1 MSMHN
6 YSCTGYLVKAS
17 DLTKL
22 LPARQQEAYKTAVEN
37 GDWETANEILGE
49 HFPEQLPSVETV
61 FTMADEAEF
70 DDAGLQ
76 KGEMYVQFAEED
88 LYKKVPT
95 LAHSNLMVEGITP
108 VRHSWVDF
116 A

>member
-1 MSMHN
+1 MNKN

-22 LPARQQEAYKTAVEN
+22 LPERVKAKYATAVDE
-37 GDWETANEILGE
+37 GDWERAALLATENW
-49 HFPEQLPSVETV
+49 PPQLPPIETI
-61 FTMADEAEF
+61 FTLSDDAEF
-70 DDAGLQ
+70 EDEGIH
-76 KGEMYVQFAEED
+76 KGEMYAMFDESD

-108 VRHSWVDF
+108 ILRNWVDF
-116 A
+116 G